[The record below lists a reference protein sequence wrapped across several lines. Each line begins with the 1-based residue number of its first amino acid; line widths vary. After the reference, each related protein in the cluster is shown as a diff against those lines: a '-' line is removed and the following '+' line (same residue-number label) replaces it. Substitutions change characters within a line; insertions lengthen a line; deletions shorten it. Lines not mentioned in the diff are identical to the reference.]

1 MECHLRNEIEEMN
14 LFKRTLTALVL
25 LPLVFLLIQFSSDI
39 FFFTVIQ
46 VIVILSFVEFCN
58 LLHKKMIFP
67 NKAMGIIFVLLIGS
81 SFLFDAF
88 TIGMALLVGLFIF
101 AIGYLVSIKT
111 IEELM
116 AFPAEFSLTFLG
128 AVYLSF
134 TFNHI
139 FLLRQ
144 EYGPFSIYFLL
155 AVIFTGDTG
164 AFLIGKKWGKH
175 KMVSLASPHKTW
187 EGGVAGV
194 VFAVVMGIAAGF
206 ILFGSE
212 ILLWKIILIS
222 LMIQVVAQL
231 SDPLESLFKRAA
243 GVKDSS
249 NILPGHGG
257 VLDRIDSLILAIPF
271 FYYVLKYLGMS

>member
-1 MECHLRNEIEEMN
+1 MN

-58 LLHKKMIFP
+58 LMHKKMIFP

-128 AVYLSF
+128 SVYLSF

-175 KMVSLASPHKTW
+175 KMVYLASPHKTW
-187 EGGVAGV
+187 EGGVAGI
-194 VFAVVMGIAAGF
+194 VFAVIMGIAAGF

-271 FYYVLKYLGMS
+271 FYYVLKYLGMN